1 MKANKKKII
10 VLVSMVCLLV
20 ATGCLSYFLNTG
32 DNNATDPNGGKQEA
46 EPTFFEL
53 CRDERTLTRDEM
65 QLELDEII
73 SSTVATEEAIATA
86 MDEKLALTTAM
97 DVEMT
102 LETLIKAQGFTD
114 ALVTVGTD
122 NINVVV
128 QDDDLSLEDATKVL
142 NVVVTETSYT
152 AENVVIIP
160 YV

>member
-10 VLVSMVCLLV
+10 VLVSMVFLLV

-32 DNNATDPNGGKQEA
+32 DTAGETNEGTTEV

-53 CRDERTLTRDEM
+53 CRDERTLTRTEM
-65 QLELDEII
+65 QIELDEII
-73 SSTVATEEAIATA
+73 SSTVASEEAIATA
-86 MDEKLALTTAM
+86 IDEKLALTTAM
-97 DVEMT
+97 DVELT
-102 LETLIKAQGFTD
+102 LETLIKAQGFAD
-114 ALVTVGTD
+114 ALVTVGSE

-128 QDDDLSLEDATKVL
+128 QDDDLTLQEATQIL
-142 NVVVTETSYT
+142 NIIVTETSYT